1 MPDASILGLPLA
13 NPVIVGSGL
22 LTDQERN
29 IRRLVERGA
38 GAVVTKT
45 IHPNPP
51 QGLDERIIRLPVG
64 LLNSTTYS
72 KRPVNHWLGVLRS
85 FAEDRLPVIASLHA
99 DTPAE
104 LAALAK
110 DVEATG
116 CRALE
121 LGISCLNEEEGLED
135 DNPDRVYAY
144 TSETRGRTALPISVK
159 LAVGEGLQGRV
170 HAAIEGGADAVTLS
184 DTIGGAAVSPATGR
198 LELNGVFGYS
208 GPGLKPLVLAALWQL
223 RRRGVEL
230 PVMGCGG
237 VSSGRD
243 VADYLSV
250 GANVVQVYSA
260 LHTDMYETL
269 ERIVAETRDLIG
281 SSAAAPLLPEAT
293 REAPQG
299 APQGAPQEVAI

>member
-1 MPDASILGLPLA
+1 MRDVSILGLQLA

-29 IRRLVERGA
+29 IRRLLEKGA

-45 IHPNPP
+45 IHPSPP
-51 QGLDERIIRLPVG
+51 QGLDERILRLPVG
-64 LLNSTTYS
+64 MLNSTTYS
-72 KRPVNHWLGVLRS
+72 KRSVNHWLHVLRS

-110 DVEATG
+110 DVETTG
-116 CRALE
+116 CPALE
-121 LGISCLNEEEGLED
+121 LGISCLNEEDGLED

-144 TSETRGRTALPISVK
+144 TSETRSRTTLPISVK
-159 LAVGEGLQGRV
+159 LAIGEGLQERV
-170 HAAIEGGADAVTLS
+170 RAAIAGGADAVTLS
-184 DTIGGAAVSPATGR
+184 DTIAGAAVSPTTGQ
-198 LELNGVFGYS
+198 LELGGVFGYS
-208 GPGLKPLVLAALWQL
+208 GPGLKPLVLAAVWQL
-223 RRRGVEL
+223 RRRGIDL

-250 GANVVQVYSA
+250 GANVAQVYTA
-260 LHTDMYETL
+260 LHTDMYQTL
-269 ERIVAETRDLIG
+269 ERILAETRDLVG
-281 SSAAAPLLPEAT
+281 PQGTAPLT
-293 REAPQG
+293 TGRPQG
-299 APQGAPQEVAI
+299 ATL

>member
-1 MPDASILGLPLA
+1 MPDVSILGLSPA
-13 NPVIVGSGL
+13 SPVIVGSGL

-29 IRRLVERGA
+29 IRRLIERGA

-64 LLNSTTYS
+64 MLNSTTYS

-85 FAEDRLPVIASLHA
+85 FADDRLPVIASLHA
-99 DTPAE
+99 DSPAE

-116 CRALE
+116 CQALE

-144 TSETRGRTALPISVK
+144 TSETRGRTALPLSVK
-159 LAVGEGLQGRV
+159 LAVGEGLQDRV
-170 HAAIEGGADAVTLS
+170 RAAIAGGADAITLS
-184 DTIGGAAVSPATGR
+184 DTIGGAAVSPATGG
-198 LELNGVFGYS
+198 LELGGVFGYS
-208 GPGLKPLVLAALWQL
+208 GPGLKPLVLAAVWQL
-223 RRRGVEL
+223 RKKGVEL
-230 PVMGCGG
+230 PIMGCGG
-237 VSSGRD
+237 VTSGRD

-250 GANVVQVYSA
+250 GANVAQVYTA

-269 ERIVAETRDLIG
+269 ERIVAETRDLVG
-281 SSAAAPLLPEAT
+281 AGATARSGAHAPEGAAL
-293 REAPQG
+293 
-299 APQGAPQEVAI
+299 